1 MKALSVKSIHA
12 LRIAMGQKTME
23 IRSKRTHYRG
33 PLLICVSQ
41 REVKGLKVDDK
52 AILGQAI
59 CVVDVVGCRAM
70 LPGDEADAC
79 HAFIPG
85 HFVWKLANLRSVVP
99 FPVTGQLAM
108 FDVDD
113 AKIVFKSEANTT
125 HNPQLTTDQP
135 SRTNDA
141 RLCVSPFGVPPL
153 PEHRESRA
161 SFALV

>member
-1 MKALSVKSIHA
+1 MKALSVKSIYA
-12 LRIAMGQKTME
+12 LRIALGQKTLE

-33 PLLICVSQ
+33 PLLICVSL
-41 REVKGLKVDDK
+41 REVKGHKVDDK

-79 HAFIPG
+79 HAYMPG
-85 HFVWKLANLRSVVP
+85 QFVWKLANLRSVVP

-113 AKIVFKSEANTT
+113 AKIVFKS
-125 HNPQLTTDQP
+125 TDQTP
-135 SRTNDA
+135 VTNHQPPFRTNEA
-141 RLCVSPFGVPPL
+141 RLSLPPVPAPP
-153 PEHRESRA
+153 PELESRA

>member
-1 MKALSVKSIHA
+1 MKALSIKSIHA

-33 PLLICVSQ
+33 PLLVCVSQ
-41 REVKGLKVDDK
+41 RPGVIPTPRSNHKQYFALKEQCK
-52 AILGQAI
+52 QICGHAI

-85 HFVWKLANLRSVVP
+85 HFVWKLANLRAIVP
-99 FPVTGQLAM
+99 FPVSGQLSM

-113 AKIVFKSEANTT
+113 SLIVFKDAE
-125 HNPQLTTDQP
+125 

-141 RLCVSPFGVPPL
+141 RLSLPPVPAPPL
-153 PEHRESRA
+153 ELESRA